1 MKKLVMMMAFA
12 ASVFGVPASHASPV
26 TFTAILNGASES
38 PPNASPGTG
47 SATVIFDGTV
57 FTVDV
62 SVVFTNLTAPASAA
76 HIHCCTAVPNA
87 GNVAV
92 SIGFT
97 GFPSATSGTYDHIFT
112 LTSAAYTTLFTGA
125 LADRS
130 YVNIHDATFPGG
142 EIRGFL
148 HAVPEPGSLALLGL
162 GLAGLCLSR
171 RMKPSTAT
179 A

>member
-12 ASVFGVPASHASPV
+12 ASVFGTPASDASPV
-26 TFTAILNGASES
+26 TFTATLNGASEL
-38 PPNASPGTG
+38 PPNASLGTG
-47 SATVIFDGTV
+47 TATVIFDGTA
-57 FTVDV
+57 FTVGV
-62 SVVFTNLTAPASAA
+62 SVVFTNLTVNASAG
-76 HIHCCTAVPNA
+76 HIHCCTVAPNA
-87 GNVAV
+87 GNVGV
-92 SIGFT
+92 FLGFA
-97 GFPSATSGTYDHIFT
+97 GFPAATSGSYDHIFT
-112 LTSAAYTTLFTGA
+112 LSSAGFATLLTGA

-130 YVNIHDATFPGG
+130 YVNIHNAVFPGG

>member
-12 ASVFGVPASHASPV
+12 ASVFGTPASHASPV
-26 TFTAILNGASES
+26 TFTATLNGASES
-38 PPNASPGTG
+38 PPNASLGTG
-47 SATVIFDGTV
+47 TATVIFDGTV

-76 HIHCCTAVPNA
+76 HIHCCTVAPNA
-87 GNVAV
+87 GNVGV
-92 SIGFT
+92 FLGFA
-97 GFPSATSGTYDHIFT
+97 GFPAATSGTYDHIFT
-112 LTSAAYTTLFTGA
+112 LSSAGFATLLTGA